1 MTRKIA
7 RQSDITPLKTI
18 DEYLWNERLGV
29 SQLPTVMPGTT
40 PSNTSSLPPDPSAA
54 PDVNYDASVP
64 GSQND
69 MFGSGVNS
77 SGQPIAPKAP
87 NTTPPSVPAT
97 GKVAH
102 KDVVTSDD
110 EQLAGHLKSELHGFT
125 QEHFDLVKRQKN
137 GSPSPLTLDFLH
149 NLAHA
154 PELQE
159 KVMRELQK
167 EAGVSTLYGDVNPTP
182 TTGESGN
189 DGSQANRNNSSENLP
204 NGPDSGAPAGSS
216 AAAAGEEE
224 GGAGLA
230 SDLGEAATLA
240 LASKHWVGSVL
251 DPVYANIDPDEV
263 LSAHNQG
270 IDVED
275 YVSTRNNG
283 VNHDD
288 AISNLAPSDS
298 NRTHS
303 DLFGR
308 DEPSDLVYQDLYG
321 RDKPKEAS
329 MNWES
334 RFAGKDDKEE
344 GHYKYIKKR
353 GDKYV
358 IIQKGTGK
366 VLSTHDSREKAIAS
380 FKAMEMSK
388 HGHIEYNTTP
398 TDRFFRQTLG
408 YHMQDKH
415 DDSPLTDFDTLLQ
428 RHNRLHQDNL
438 ADHNHNWEGGM
449 P

>member
-7 RQSDITPLKTI
+7 RQSETTPLKTI

-29 SQLPTVMPGTT
+29 AQLPDIMPGTT

-87 NTTPPSVPAT
+87 NTTPASVPAT
-97 GKVAH
+97 GKV
-102 KDVVTSDD
+102 
-110 EQLAGHLKSELHGFT
+110 
-125 QEHFDLVKRQKN
+125 
-137 GSPSPLTLDFLH
+137 
-149 NLAHA
+149 
-154 PELQE
+154 
-159 KVMRELQK
+159 
-167 EAGVSTLYGDVNPTP
+167 AGVSTLYGDVNPTP

-216 AAAAGEEE
+216 AAAAGEEA

-251 DPVYANIDPDEV
+251 DPIHTASEEPPPIDWEK
-263 LSAHNQG
+263 
-270 IDVED
+270 VE
-275 YVSTRNNG
+275 R
-283 VNHDD
+283 
-288 AISNLAPSDS
+288 
-298 NRTHS
+298 
-303 DLFGR
+303 GR
-308 DEPSDLVYQDLYG
+308 MEGATDGLNPSDLKDIDDRGIALKDYTRARAYSSHDEILDAHDRGMNINEYDGPRRFGASHNQVIDAYNHGISLNSYAHARIRRIPHNEIIDAQNNGLDLKQYSNL
-321 RDKPKEAS
+321 RNVSHEEAKARLMYPRNKEAS

-388 HGHIEYNTTP
+388 HG
-398 TDRFFRQTLG
+398 G
-408 YHMQDKH
+408 
-415 DDSPLTDFDTLLQ
+415 
-428 RHNRLHQDNL
+428 
-438 ADHNHNWEGGM
+438 
-449 P
+449 